1 MHVFFIIWCS
11 FNIRKEENCTK
22 SKKTIY
28 AIYGYC
34 DMAEGTVSKMF
45 ARFRN
50 KKFWSGNMRT
60 YIRMGFGG

>member
-1 MHVFFIIWCS
+1 MFFSLFDVPSILE
-11 FNIRKEENCTK
+11 RKKTVQRV
-22 SKKTIY
+22 KKTIY